1 MSSIIGMMNMT
12 DPVYAIASTVNSTA
26 DNLTTTLTPPASV
39 TEVHHVVSVITYT
52 YLGPIICAMGML
64 FNTINFA
71 VLMQHQLKESPYTYL
86 TGLAMVD
93 FSALTLSFIYMVIS
107 HKAVGKFWRYYD
119 AYIFLPFVNVCVTSS
134 VWIIVLLTI
143 ERFLFVRHPLWA
155 KAKCDRASAKV
166 KILGIVG
173 LALVFNIPRFLV
185 FKVYEPSPGIWGLEH
200 TEFRKSDDFFGIN
213 WVYSITVQILPLIIL
228 LFANT
233 YLVYAVM
240 RARKQREQLQI
251 RNNKEATWY
260 RDQVRL
266 TITLISIVC
275 LFIVCILP
283 SAFSDFPIAYFF
295 FGRGTPV
302 KDFRK
307 SNFYLILQYMA
318 NVLVW
323 CNLSLNFVLYCA
335 FNEKF
340 RRVMRHMIKRWLK
353 LSCIKQSYRPF
364 KVSFNINGITRNNS
378 SQTNSLTQQ
387 TKCSMSMGG
396 QEILKMD
403 KVDHS
408 ISQTTALFDKSEAD
422 NWILLLFCI
431 CTLWTFLSGH
441 ERQDSNVTNIC
452 TIIKNCFC
460 FALNW
465 HWFIF

>member
-1 MSSIIGMMNMT
+1 MSSILGMMNMT
-12 DPVYAIASTVNSTA
+12 DPLYAIASTVNSTP
-26 DNLTTTLTPPASV
+26 DNLTTTLPPPPSV
-39 TEVHHVVSVITYT
+39 THAHQVVATITYT
-52 YLGPIICAMGML
+52 YLGPTICAIGML
-64 FNTINFA
+64 FNIINFA

-93 FSALTLSFIYMVIS
+93 FSALTLSFVYTVIS
-107 HKAVGKFWRYYD
+107 HKAPGQQFWRYYD
-119 AYIFLPFVNVCVTSS
+119 AYIFIPFVNVCTTSS

-166 KILGIVG
+166 KILAIVG

-185 FKVYEPSPGIWGLEH
+185 FEVHETRPGFWILEQS
-200 TEFRKSDDFFGIN
+200 EFRKSKNFFGIN
-213 WVYSITVQILPLIIL
+213 WVYSITVQTLPLIIL

-295 FGRGTPV
+295 FGGGIPEN
-302 KDFRK
+302 KFRS
-307 SNFYLILQYMA
+307 SNFYLILQYIA

-396 QEILKMD
+396 QDILKMD

-422 NWILLLFCI
+422 N
-431 CTLWTFLSGH
+431 
-441 ERQDSNVTNIC
+441 
-452 TIIKNCFC
+452 
-460 FALNW
+460 
-465 HWFIF
+465 

>member
-1 MSSIIGMMNMT
+1 MSCFLPCIHNFTDHHNYSRTPLLIMANNLSSAIIGLMNMT
-12 DPVYAIASTVNSTA
+12 DPGYTIASSGNDSLE
-26 DNLTTTLTPPASV
+26 NLTTTLAPPPSV
-39 TEVHHVVSVITYT
+39 TQTHDVVRIVSYT
-52 YLGPIICAMGML
+52 YIGPIICAIGIL
-64 FNTINFA
+64 FNIINFA

-93 FSALTLSFIYMVIS
+93 FSALTLSFIFMVIS
-107 HKAVGKFWRYYD
+107 HKLPGVMFWRYFD
-119 AYIFLPFVNVCVTSS
+119 AFIFYPIVNVCTTSS

-166 KILGIVG
+166 KNLAIVG

-185 FKVYEPSPGIWGLEH
+185 FEVKEKANTGFYYLEH
-200 TEFRKSDDFFGIN
+200 TDFRKSDDFFGIN
-213 WVYSITVQILPLIIL
+213 WVYSITVQIAPLIIL

-283 SAFSDFPIAYFF
+283 SAFSDLPIAYFF
-295 FGRGTPV
+295 FGQGMPQNE
-302 KDFRK
+302 FRK
-307 SNFYLILQYMA
+307 SNFYLILQYGS

-353 LSCIKQSYRPF
+353 LSCIKQTYRPF

-387 TKCSMSMGG
+387 TKCSMSMGP
-396 QEILKMD
+396 QEILKLEKAD
-403 KVDHS
+403 NS

-422 NWILLLFCI
+422 N
-431 CTLWTFLSGH
+431 
-441 ERQDSNVTNIC
+441 
-452 TIIKNCFC
+452 
-460 FALNW
+460 
-465 HWFIF
+465 

>member
-1 MSSIIGMMNMT
+1 MANNTLSSIIGMVNET
-12 DPVYAIASTVNSTA
+12 VPEYAIAGNDTMTNM
-26 DNLTTTLTPPASV
+26 TTTLATPSGERAYKIV
-39 TEVHHVVSVITYT
+39 ALVIYT
-52 YLGPIICAMGML
+52 YLGPTICAIGML
-64 FNTINFA
+64 FNIINFA

-107 HKAVGKFWRYYD
+107 HKTPGVEFWRYFE
-119 AYIFLPFVNVCVTSS
+119 AYIFLPFVNVCTTSS

-166 KILGIVG
+166 KNLAIVG
-173 LALVFNIPRFLV
+173 MALVFNIPRFLV
-185 FKVYEPSPGIWGLEH
+185 FEVVESSPGFWKIEH
-200 TEFRKSDDFFGIN
+200 TPFRKSKTFLGIN
-213 WVYSITVQILPLIIL
+213 WVYSITVQIIPLTIL

-240 RARKQREQLQI
+240 RARKQREELQI

-275 LFIVCILP
+275 LFIICILP

-295 FGRGTPV
+295 FGGG
-302 KDFRK
+302 KSELEFRT
-307 SNFYLILQYMA
+307 SDFYLILQYVA
-318 NVLVW
+318 NLLVW
-323 CNLSLNFVLYCA
+323 CNLSLNFVLYCS

-340 RRVMRHMIKRWLK
+340 RRVMRHMVKRWLE

-364 KVSFNINGITRNNS
+364 KVSFNINGITRHNS

-387 TKCSMSMGG
+387 TKCSMSMGPH
-396 QEILKMD
+396 EILKLEKAD
-403 KVDHS
+403 YS
-408 ISQTTALFDKSEAD
+408 ASQTTALFDKSDAD
-422 NWILLLFCI
+422 N
-431 CTLWTFLSGH
+431 
-441 ERQDSNVTNIC
+441 
-452 TIIKNCFC
+452 
-460 FALNW
+460 
-465 HWFIF
+465 